1 LSLKGLQYL
10 YKHYKKNYFPKLLK
24 DPTISKEDK
33 RKIEDLLKKPWNLYI
48 RRHSSLTQK
57 SKYLKENI
65 LRQHAGWSVRS
76 QMHLKYVHYFGNE
89 SSESILQEYGILP
102 KDNQE
107 VDLLRPKQCPNCN
120 EPNRPDQK
128 FCAKCKMVL
137 TYDAYNET
145 LEKENLRESELRAL
159 KEKYESDLK
168 AVREETSQKFKQI
181 IAMIQQNPQLA
192 QIKPE
197 VLTNKKVSAVS
208 KTL

>member
-1 LSLKGLQYL
+1 
-10 YKHYKKNYFPKLLK
+10 
-24 DPTISKEDK
+24 
-33 RKIEDLLKKPWNLYI
+33 
-48 RRHSSLTQK
+48 
-57 SKYLKENI
+57 
-65 LRQHAGWSVRS
+65 
-76 QMHLKYVHYFGNE
+76 
-89 SSESILQEYGILP
+89 
-102 KDNQE
+102 
-107 VDLLRPKQCPNCN
+107 
-120 EPNRPDQK
+120 
-128 FCAKCKMVL
+128 MVL